1 MNTIIEMYAALEANP
16 VKISYPD
23 GQPSVTADY
32 KVLDQYKQHHD
43 FITLYDFGPYVLTQ
57 TEHHNRLYQTLL
69 FYKKNTTGYQEVRY
83 DGRVW
88 KPGDL
93 MLLELFT
100 AIKNKAAGKRYTNP
114 LETKINDYIFWL
126 QFYANGAHSMLPD
139 SDAIMDQLDK
149 IKLKLLASQ
158 NINYIERNK
167 NK

>member
-1 MNTIIEMYAALEANP
+1 
-16 VKISYPD
+16 
-23 GQPSVTADY
+23 
-32 KVLDQYKQHHD
+32 
-43 FITLYDFGPYVLTQ
+43 
-57 TEHHNRLYQTLL
+57 
-69 FYKKNTTGYQEVRY
+69 
-83 DGRVW
+83 
-88 KPGDL
+88 

-126 QFYANGAHSMLPD
+126 KFYANEAHSMLPD